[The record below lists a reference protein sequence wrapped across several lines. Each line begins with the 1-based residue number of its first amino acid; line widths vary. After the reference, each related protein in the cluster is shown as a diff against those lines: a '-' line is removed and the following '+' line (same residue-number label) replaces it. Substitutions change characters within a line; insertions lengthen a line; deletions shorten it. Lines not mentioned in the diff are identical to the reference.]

1 MSAHRELSA
10 AAVASVDHSDIMGD
24 VLDLPAQLE
33 DALWRVEAAG
43 LPRRDAPEGLVLC
56 GMGGSAVGGEL
67 AVAATGRRARRPL
80 RVSRDYELDPWI
92 GAGALVLCSSYSGYT
107 EETLACFAAA
117 GAVGASRVALTT
129 GGALADSARAE
140 GVPVIGV
147 PSGLQ
152 PRAAVAYTTVGAL
165 ECVAAC
171 GAGDPPA
178 EEVRAAGRL
187 LETLIEEWGPDAPE
201 GSDAKAIARGLEGA
215 LPVVYGAG
223 ATVAAARRWKSQ
235 LNENAKLPAFASVL
249 PEADHN
255 ELIGY
260 ERARGLAPLHAV
272 FLGDEAAASRAA
284 ATPRVDR
291 GGGGSHARRRGHP
304 GRGPRR
310 HGARAAPLAGVARRS
325 RVRLPG
331 RAGRRGPHVGPR
343 SRELQGAPGRTLTRC
358 W

>member
-10 AAVASVDHSDIMGD
+10 AAVAAVDHSDIMGD

-201 GSDAKAIARGLEGA
+201 GSEAKAIARGLEGA

-235 LNENAKLPAFASVL
+235 LNENAKLPSFASVL

-272 FLGDEAAASRAA
+272 FLGDEGQRPELRRRLELTAEVVEATRAA
-284 ATPRVDR
+284 GVTRVEAR
-291 GGGGSHARRRGHP
+291 GDTALERLLSLVLLGDLVSVYLAV
-304 GRGPRR
+304 
-310 HGARAAPLAGVARRS
+310 LAGVDPTSVLALES
-325 RVRLPG
+325 FKERLAEP
-331 RAGRRGPHVGPR
+331 
-343 SRELQGAPGRTLTRC
+343 
-358 W
+358 

>member
-10 AAVASVDHSDIMGD
+10 AAVASVDHSDLMGD

-201 GSDAKAIARGLEGA
+201 GSEAKAIARGLEGA

-235 LNENAKLPAFASVL
+235 LNENAKLPSFASVL

-272 FLGDEAAASRAA
+272 FLGDEGQRPELRRRLELTAEVVEATRAA
-284 ATPRVDR
+284 GVTRVEAR
-291 GGGGSHARRRGHP
+291 GNTALERLLSLVLLGDLVSVYLAV
-304 GRGPRR
+304 
-310 HGARAAPLAGVARRS
+310 LAGVDPTSVLALES
-325 RVRLPG
+325 FKERLAEP
-331 RAGRRGPHVGPR
+331 
-343 SRELQGAPGRTLTRC
+343 
-358 W
+358 

>member
-10 AAVASVDHSDIMGD
+10 AAVASVDHSDLMGD

-201 GSDAKAIARGLEGA
+201 GSEAKAIARGLAGA

-272 FLGDEAAASRAA
+272 FLGDEGQRPELRRRLELTAEVVEATRAA
-284 ATPRVDR
+284 GVTRVEAR
-291 GGGGSHARRRGHP
+291 GNTALERLLSLVLLGDLVSVYLAV
-304 GRGPRR
+304 
-310 HGARAAPLAGVARRS
+310 LAGVDPTSVLALES
-325 RVRLPG
+325 FKERLAEP
-331 RAGRRGPHVGPR
+331 
-343 SRELQGAPGRTLTRC
+343 
-358 W
+358 

>member
-10 AAVASVDHSDIMGD
+10 AAVASVDHSDLMGD

-178 EEVRAAGRL
+178 DEVRAAGRL

-201 GSDAKAIARGLEGA
+201 GSEAKAIARGLEGA

-235 LNENAKLPAFASVL
+235 LNENAKLPSFASVL

-272 FLGDEAAASRAA
+272 FLGDEGQRPELRRRLELTAEVVEATRAA
-284 ATPRVDR
+284 GVTRVEAR
-291 GGGGSHARRRGHP
+291 GDTALERLLSLVLLGDLVSVYLAV
-304 GRGPRR
+304 
-310 HGARAAPLAGVARRS
+310 LAGVDPTSVLALES
-325 RVRLPG
+325 FKERLAEP
-331 RAGRRGPHVGPR
+331 
-343 SRELQGAPGRTLTRC
+343 
-358 W
+358 

>member
-201 GSDAKAIARGLEGA
+201 GSDAKAIARGLEGT
-215 LPVVYGAG
+215 LPVIYGAG
-223 ATVAAARRWKSQ
+223 ASVAAARRWKSQ
-235 LNENAKLPAFASVL
+235 LNENAKLPSFASVL

-272 FLGDEAAASRAA
+272 FLGEAGQRPELRRRLELTAEVVEATRAA
-284 ATPRVDR
+284 GVTRVEAR
-291 GGGGSHARRRGHP
+291 GDTALERLLSLVLLGDLVSVYLAV
-304 GRGPRR
+304 
-310 HGARAAPLAGVARRS
+310 LAGVDPTAVLALES
-325 RVRLPG
+325 FKERLAEP
-331 RAGRRGPHVGPR
+331 
-343 SRELQGAPGRTLTRC
+343 
-358 W
+358 

>member
-10 AAVASVDHSDIMGD
+10 AAVASVDHSDLMGD

-201 GSDAKAIARGLEGA
+201 GSEAKAIARGLEGA

-235 LNENAKLPAFASVL
+235 LNENAKLPSFASVL

-272 FLGDEAAASRAA
+272 FLGDEGQRPELRRRLELTAEVVEATRAA
-284 ATPRVDR
+284 GVTRVEAR
-291 GGGGSHARRRGHP
+291 GDTALERLLSLVLLGDLVSVYLAV
-304 GRGPRR
+304 
-310 HGARAAPLAGVARRS
+310 LAGVDPTSVLALES
-325 RVRLPG
+325 FKERLAEP
-331 RAGRRGPHVGPR
+331 
-343 SRELQGAPGRTLTRC
+343 
-358 W
+358 

>member
-10 AAVASVDHSDIMGD
+10 AAVASVDHSDLMGD

-235 LNENAKLPAFASVL
+235 LNENAKLPSFASVL

-272 FLGDEAAASRAA
+272 FLGDEGQRPELRRRLELTAEVVEATRAA
-284 ATPRVDR
+284 GVTRVQAR
-291 GGGGSHARRRGHP
+291 GNTALERLLSLVLLGDLVSVYLAV
-304 GRGPRR
+304 
-310 HGARAAPLAGVARRS
+310 LAGVDPTSVLALENFKE
-325 RVRLPG
+325 RLAEP
-331 RAGRRGPHVGPR
+331 
-343 SRELQGAPGRTLTRC
+343 
-358 W
+358 

>member
-10 AAVASVDHSDIMGD
+10 AAVASVDHSDLMGD

-235 LNENAKLPAFASVL
+235 LNENAKLPSFASVL

-272 FLGDEAAASRAA
+272 FLGDEGQRPELRRRLELTAEVVEATRAA
-284 ATPRVDR
+284 GVTRVEAR
-291 GGGGSHARRRGHP
+291 GNTALERLLSLVLLGDLVSVYLAV
-304 GRGPRR
+304 
-310 HGARAAPLAGVARRS
+310 LAGVDPTSVLALES
-325 RVRLPG
+325 FKERLAEP
-331 RAGRRGPHVGPR
+331 
-343 SRELQGAPGRTLTRC
+343 
-358 W
+358 

>member
-10 AAVASVDHSDIMGD
+10 AAVASVDHSDLMGD

-235 LNENAKLPAFASVL
+235 LNENAKLPSFASVL

-272 FLGDEAAASRAA
+272 FLGDEGQRPELRRRLELTAEVVEATRAA
-284 ATPRVDR
+284 GVTRVEAR
-291 GGGGSHARRRGHP
+291 GDTALERLLSLVLLGDLVSVYLAV
-304 GRGPRR
+304 
-310 HGARAAPLAGVARRS
+310 LAGVDPTSVLALES
-325 RVRLPG
+325 FKERLAEP
-331 RAGRRGPHVGPR
+331 
-343 SRELQGAPGRTLTRC
+343 
-358 W
+358 

>member
-10 AAVASVDHSDIMGD
+10 AAVASVDHSDLMGD

-201 GSDAKAIARGLEGA
+201 GSEAKTIARGLAGA

-235 LNENAKLPAFASVL
+235 LNENAKLPSFASVL

-272 FLGDEAAASRAA
+272 FLGDEGQRSELRRRLELTAEVVEATRAA
-284 ATPRVDR
+284 GVTRVEAR
-291 GGGGSHARRRGHP
+291 GDTALERLLSLVLLGDLVSVYLAV
-304 GRGPRR
+304 
-310 HGARAAPLAGVARRS
+310 LAGVDPTSVLALES
-325 RVRLPG
+325 FKERLAEP
-331 RAGRRGPHVGPR
+331 
-343 SRELQGAPGRTLTRC
+343 
-358 W
+358 

>member
-10 AAVASVDHSDIMGD
+10 AAVASVDHSDLMGD

-201 GSDAKAIARGLEGA
+201 GSEAKAIARGLAGA

-235 LNENAKLPAFASVL
+235 LNENAKLPSFASVL

-272 FLGDEAAASRAA
+272 FLGDEGQRPELRRRLELTAEVVEATRAA
-284 ATPRVDR
+284 GVTRVEAR
-291 GGGGSHARRRGHP
+291 GDTALERLLSLVLLGDLVSVYLAV
-304 GRGPRR
+304 
-310 HGARAAPLAGVARRS
+310 LAGVDPTSVLALES
-325 RVRLPG
+325 FKERLAEP
-331 RAGRRGPHVGPR
+331 
-343 SRELQGAPGRTLTRC
+343 
-358 W
+358 

>member
-10 AAVASVDHSDIMGD
+10 AAVASVDHSDLMGD

-201 GSDAKAIARGLEGA
+201 GSEAKAIARGLAGA

-235 LNENAKLPAFASVL
+235 LNENAKLPSFASVL

-272 FLGDEAAASRAA
+272 FLGDEGQRPELRRRLELTAEVVEATRAA
-284 ATPRVDR
+284 GVTRVEAR
-291 GGGGSHARRRGHP
+291 GNTALERLLSLVLLGDLVSVYLAV
-304 GRGPRR
+304 
-310 HGARAAPLAGVARRS
+310 LAGVDPTSVLALENFKE
-325 RVRLPG
+325 RLAEP
-331 RAGRRGPHVGPR
+331 
-343 SRELQGAPGRTLTRC
+343 
-358 W
+358 

>member
-10 AAVASVDHSDIMGD
+10 AAVASVDHSDLMGD

-201 GSDAKAIARGLEGA
+201 GSEAKAIARGLAGA

-272 FLGDEAAASRAA
+272 FLGDEGQRSELRRRLELTAEVVEATRAA
-284 ATPRVDR
+284 GVTRVEAR
-291 GGGGSHARRRGHP
+291 GDTALERLLSLVLLGDLVSVYLAV
-304 GRGPRR
+304 
-310 HGARAAPLAGVARRS
+310 LAGVDPTSVLALES
-325 RVRLPG
+325 FKERLAEP
-331 RAGRRGPHVGPR
+331 
-343 SRELQGAPGRTLTRC
+343 
-358 W
+358 

>member
-10 AAVASVDHSDIMGD
+10 AAVASVDHSDLMGD

-272 FLGDEAAASRAA
+272 FLGDEGQRSELRRRLELTAEVVEATRAA
-284 ATPRVDR
+284 GVTRVEAR
-291 GGGGSHARRRGHP
+291 GDTALERLLSLVLLGDLVSVYLAV
-304 GRGPRR
+304 
-310 HGARAAPLAGVARRS
+310 LAGVDPTSVLALES
-325 RVRLPG
+325 FKERLAEP
-331 RAGRRGPHVGPR
+331 
-343 SRELQGAPGRTLTRC
+343 
-358 W
+358 

>member
-10 AAVASVDHSDIMGD
+10 AAVASVDHSDLMGD

-235 LNENAKLPAFASVL
+235 LNENAKLPSFASVL

-272 FLGDEAAASRAA
+272 FLGDEGQRSELRRRLELTAEVVEATRAA
-284 ATPRVDR
+284 GVTRVEAR
-291 GGGGSHARRRGHP
+291 GDTALERLLSLVLLGDLVSVYLAV
-304 GRGPRR
+304 
-310 HGARAAPLAGVARRS
+310 LAGVDPTSVLALES
-325 RVRLPG
+325 FKERLAEP
-331 RAGRRGPHVGPR
+331 
-343 SRELQGAPGRTLTRC
+343 
-358 W
+358 

>member
-1 MSAHRELSA
+1 
-10 AAVASVDHSDIMGD
+10 
-24 VLDLPAQLE
+24 
-33 DALWRVEAAG
+33 
-43 LPRRDAPEGLVLC
+43 
-56 GMGGSAVGGEL
+56 
-67 AVAATGRRARRPL
+67 
-80 RVSRDYELDPWI
+80 
-92 GAGALVLCSSYSGYT
+92 
-107 EETLACFAAA
+107 
-117 GAVGASRVALTT
+117 
-129 GGALADSARAE
+129 
-140 GVPVIGV
+140 VIGV

-201 GSDAKAIARGLEGA
+201 GSEAKAIARGLEGA

-272 FLGDEAAASRAA
+272 FLGDEGQRPELRRRLELTAEVVEATRAA
-284 ATPRVDR
+284 GVTRVEAR
-291 GGGGSHARRRGHP
+291 GDTALERLLSLVLLGDLVSVYLAV
-304 GRGPRR
+304 
-310 HGARAAPLAGVARRS
+310 LAGVDPTSVLALES
-325 RVRLPG
+325 FKERLAEP
-331 RAGRRGPHVGPR
+331 
-343 SRELQGAPGRTLTRC
+343 
-358 W
+358 

>member
-10 AAVASVDHSDIMGD
+10 AAVASVDHSDLMGD

-201 GSDAKAIARGLEGA
+201 GSEAKAIARGLEGA

-235 LNENAKLPAFASVL
+235 LNENAKLPSFASVL

-272 FLGDEAAASRAA
+272 FLGDEGQRPELRRRLELTAEVVEATRAA
-284 ATPRVDR
+284 GVTRVEAR
-291 GGGGSHARRRGHP
+291 GNTALERLLSLVLLGDLVSVYLAV
-304 GRGPRR
+304 
-310 HGARAAPLAGVARRS
+310 LAGVDPTSVLALENFKE
-325 RVRLPG
+325 RLAEP
-331 RAGRRGPHVGPR
+331 
-343 SRELQGAPGRTLTRC
+343 
-358 W
+358 